1 MALDNTDLKAILDA
15 IAKERSN
22 SSMFN
27 AGQDTGIKD
36 LRDVNER
43 NADANLQV
51 LKDILDG
58 SRQNTKDYV
67 KGVNKAFKDSNIT
80 TEIKGLKDV
89 MLAGDQ
95 AKAMQAV
102 AAELRNIKTKE
113 FATQEEAQK
122 HLDELNSELEKVG
135 ISLSDF
141 GDNAAKVAEVEGK
154 IFKDE
159 KGFRIAGAKNAKEL
173 DEQADTTVEAL
184 ENASR
189 AYDKHSE
196 RVRYSK
202 QAIGK
207 FGNAVKAVAK
217 EFFKFAEQEQRFQ
230 QASATADAGWIEGIT
245 QLGVSQLDYAKI
257 LKDTRIQQ
265 LAMSSGG
272 VDFKASL
279 KASADSLEHLTPD
292 LLTAGKVAAQFH
304 KNMSS
309 AGVSQ
314 ANLGDAVQQQTKLYE
329 KNYRAL
335 GFTAEEFGNLS
346 AELINSQGMR
356 NELLTLQE
364 SERKQYVLTIQR
376 RQAEYM
382 TMGYSIERAK
392 ELQNTFQ
399 AINKMSPKSRMKQAA
414 QQRAMMGAMGMGA
427 EGAEMFNL
435 QIRMRT
441 MKADDRA
448 AAELRLTEIKK
459 QASKRYGEMSGAGA
473 GLGQSMVFQTMAEK
487 TGFDSVAEAFEAESQ
502 KGREIDDKQLT
513 QLNEIN
519 STISSMLKWKSMF
532 DAASGSSVGSI
543 GTTALLGGGSFL
555 AGMGGKKLA
564 SFAASRMGGMFG
576 GGSGAG
582 AGAAA
587 MEKAAS
593 TKAAAEAAFKG
604 SGKTAGKTAA
614 SGALKKGLTKAAG
627 KSALR
632 AIPGVGMLVG
642 LGLAAHRLSDGD
654 YLGAALE
661 LGAGAASLI
670 PGVGTAGS
678 LALSAGLVAHDVM
691 KSDKPDD
698 MEELA
703 TGKKELKDKAKFSMQ
718 ATLEELSITMKSLNE
733 YMRTNGDLSTEQLS
747 TISRATDEIKTNRHY
762 AGPNGARSA
771 Q

>member
-141 GDNAAKVAEVEGK
+141 GDSAAKVAEVEGK

-159 KGFRIAGAKNAKEL
+159 TGFRIAGAKNAKEL
-173 DEQADTTVEAL
+173 DEQADITVEAL
-184 ENASR
+184 ANASR

-202 QAIGK
+202 QAMGK
-207 FGNAVKAVAK
+207 LGNAVKALAK
-217 EFFKFAEQEQRFQ
+217 DFLKFAEQEQRFQ
-230 QASATADAGWIEGIT
+230 QATATADAGWIEGMT

-257 LKDTRIQQ
+257 LADTRIQQ
-265 LAMSSGG
+265 LAMASGG

-279 KASADSLEHLTPD
+279 KASADSLETLTPD

-304 KNMSS
+304 KNMSA

-314 ANLGDAVQQQTKLYE
+314 ANLGDAVQQQTKIYKE
-329 KNYRAL
+329 NFRAL
-335 GFTAEEFGNLS
+335 AITAEEFANLS
-346 AELINSQGMR
+346 TELINSQGMR

-364 SERKQYVLTIQR
+364 SERKQYVLSIQR
-376 RQAEYM
+376 RQAEYL

-399 AINKMSPKSRMKQAA
+399 AINKMSPKSRMKKAA
-414 QQRAMMGAMGMGA
+414 QQRAMLGAMGMGA
-427 EGAEMFNL
+427 EGAEMFDL

-441 MKADDRA
+441 MNAKDRA
-448 AAELRLTEIKK
+448 NAELRITKINEQAAKK
-459 QASKRYGEMSGAGA
+459 YGEMSGAGA
-473 GLGQSMVFQTMAEK
+473 SLGQSMVFQTMAEK
-487 TGFDSVAEAFEAESQ
+487 TGFDAVAEKFETESSL
-502 KGREIDDKQLT
+502 GRKIAKDQLT
-513 QLNEIN
+513 ELNEIN
-519 STISSMLKWKSMF
+519 GTISKILKWSSIF
-532 DAASGSSVGSI
+532 GSAQGSAVGSL
-543 GTTALLGGGSFL
+543 GTNL
-555 AGMGGKKLA
+555 AGMAGTGAGLWAGGK
-564 SFAASRMGGMFG
+564 AASYAAGKIGGMFG
-576 GGSGAG
+576 GGASAAGAG
-582 AGAAA
+582 AGGVA
-587 MEKAAS
+587 KSAS
-593 TKAAAEAAFKG
+593 A
-604 SGKTAGKTAA
+604 
-614 SGALKKGLTKAAG
+614 GALKKGLGKAAG
-627 KSALR
+627 KAALR
-632 AIPGVGMLVG
+632 SIPGVGMLVG
-642 LGLAAHRLSDGD
+642 LGLAGHRLSQGD
-654 YLGAALE
+654 YLGAAME
-661 LGAGAASLI
+661 LGAGAASLL

-678 LALSAGLVAHDVM
+678 LAISAGLVAHDVM
-691 KSDKPDD
+691 GSKKSQD

-703 TGKKELKDKAKFSMQ
+703 GVDAEGKDKAKFSMQ
-718 ATLEELSITMKSLNE
+718 TILEELSLTMKSLNE
-733 YMRTNGDLSTEQLS
+733 YMRTNGELNTGQLS
-747 TISRATDEIKTNRHY
+747 TIAKATDEIKINRHY
-762 AGPNGARSA
+762 LAPNTARSA

>member
-22 SSMFN
+22 SSIFN

-36 LRDVNER
+36 LRDENER

-51 LKDILDG
+51 LKDILNND
-58 SRQNTKDYV
+58 RQSTKDYV
-67 KGVNKAFKDSNIT
+67 KAVNKAFKDSKIT
-80 TEIKGLKDV
+80 TEIKSLKDA
-89 MLAGDQ
+89 LLSQDQ
-95 AKAMQAV
+95 ATAMSHV
-102 AAELRNIKTKE
+102 ASELKRIKSKE

-122 HLDELNSELEKVG
+122 KLNELNDELEKVG
-135 ISLSDF
+135 MSLSDF
-141 GDNAAKVAEVEGK
+141 GDSAAKVTEVEGK

-173 DEQADTTVEAL
+173 DEQADITKEAL

-202 QAIGK
+202 QAMGK
-207 FGNAVKAVAK
+207 LGNAVKALAK
-217 EFFKFAEQEQRFQ
+217 DFLKFAEQEQRFQ
-230 QASATADAGWIEGIT
+230 QATATADAGWIEGIT

-265 LAMSSGG
+265 LAMASGG

-279 KASADSLEHLTPD
+279 KASADSLETLTPD

-314 ANLGDAVQQQTKLYE
+314 ANLGDAVQQQTKIYRE
-329 KNYRAL
+329 NFRAL
-335 GFTAEEFGNLS
+335 AITAEEFANLS
-346 AELINSQGMR
+346 TELINSQGMR

-364 SERKQYVLTIQR
+364 SERKQYVLSIQR
-376 RQAEYM
+376 RQAEYL

-414 QQRAMMGAMGMGA
+414 QQRAMLGAMGMGA
-427 EGAEMFNL
+427 EGAEMFDL

-441 MKADDRA
+441 MNAEDRA
-448 AAELRLTEIKK
+448 NAELRITKINEQAAKK
-459 QASKRYGEMSGAGA
+459 YGEMSGAGA

-487 TGFDSVAEAFEAESQ
+487 TGFDAVAEKFETESSL
-502 KGREIDDKQLT
+502 GRKIADDQLT
-513 QLNEIN
+513 ELNEIN
-519 STISSMLKWKSMF
+519 STISKILKWSSIF
-532 DAASGSSVGSI
+532 GAAQGSAVGSL
-543 GTTALLGGGSFL
+543 GTNL
-555 AGMGGKKLA
+555 AGMAGTGAGLWAGGK
-564 SFAASRMGGMFG
+564 AASYAAGKIGGMFG
-576 GGSGAG
+576 GGASAAGG
-582 AGAAA
+582 AGAAGV
-587 MEKAAS
+587 KS
-593 TKAAAEAAFKG
+593 
-604 SGKTAGKTAA
+604 AGE
-614 SGALKKGLTKAAG
+614 GALKKGLGKAAG
-627 KSALR
+627 KAALR
-632 AIPGVGMLVG
+632 SIPGVGMLVG
-642 LGLAAHRLSDGD
+642 LGLAGHRLSQGD
-654 YLGAALE
+654 YLGAAME
-661 LGAGAASLI
+661 LGAGAASLL

-678 LALSAGLVAHDVM
+678 LAISAGLVAHDVM
-691 KSDKPDD
+691 GSKKPQD

-703 TGKKELKDKAKFSMQ
+703 AVDAEAKDKSKFSMQ
-718 ATLEELSITMKSLNE
+718 TILEELSLTMKSLNE
-733 YMRTNGDLSTEQLS
+733 YMRTNGDISTDQLS
-747 TISRATDEIKTNRHY
+747 TISKATDEIKTNRHY